1 MSRKM
6 KILVLYYSGTG
17 NTRFA
22 CDVARAVMEKAGHEV
37 TMRTYQKAGAVQY
50 DDFDAFCFAA
60 PVYEWAPAKNV
71 ERFVDAMPRLEGKCA
86 FLLTSSA
93 GARGQATRL
102 FATALKK
109 KGLTALGDHNLICPD
124 SWGGTRRWSHSADET
139 VPTVESVLELAAF
152 VEKMLSAIEMF
163 LDGKPVETPPYR
175 VMPTGLYLASRLSR
189 LAPGARFKMG
199 RKKVDTAACTECQVC
214 EKNCPVGAITLGP
227 YPRFSREC
235 IACWRCINT
244 CPEDCITTVID
255 SRVHYKGI
263 KRRDELLKQ
272 AGLK

>member
-71 ERFVDAMPRLEGKCA
+71 ERFVDAMPRIEGKCA

-93 GARGQATRL
+93 GAQEEGAHGSGRPQPHLSGLVGRDP
-102 FATALKK
+102 ALV
-109 KGLTALGDHNLICPD
+109 ALC
-124 SWGGTRRWSHSADET
+124 
-139 VPTVESVLELAAF
+139 
-152 VEKMLSAIEMF
+152 
-163 LDGKPVETPPYR
+163 
-175 VMPTGLYLASRLSR
+175 
-189 LAPGARFKMG
+189 
-199 RKKVDTAACTECQVC
+199 
-214 EKNCPVGAITLGP
+214 
-227 YPRFSREC
+227 
-235 IACWRCINT
+235 
-244 CPEDCITTVID
+244 
-255 SRVHYKGI
+255 
-263 KRRDELLKQ
+263 
-272 AGLK
+272 